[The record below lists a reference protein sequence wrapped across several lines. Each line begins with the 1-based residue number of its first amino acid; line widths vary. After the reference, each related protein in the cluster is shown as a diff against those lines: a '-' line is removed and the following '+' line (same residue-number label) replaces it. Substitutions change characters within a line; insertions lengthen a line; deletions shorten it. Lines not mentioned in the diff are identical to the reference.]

1 MNIGQA
7 AAVSGVSAKMIRYY
21 ESVGLV
27 PSAER
32 RPSNYR
38 SYSARDLHRLQFI
51 RRARD
56 LGFPVERIRD
66 LLKLWSDRNR
76 CSSEVKAVAEAH
88 ITELEAKIG
97 QMREMADV
105 LHRLADACEGD
116 DRPEC
121 PIIRGL
127 EGTLGAAVPPNQG
140 GGNTPQRR
148 TAPARAPVAPP
159 AS

>member
-7 AAVSGVSAKMIRYY
+7 AARSGVSAKRIRYY

-32 RPSNYR
+32 LASNYR
-38 SYSARDLHRLQFI
+38 RYSADDVHRLEFI

-56 LGFPVERIRD
+56 LGFAVERIRD

-76 CSSEVKAVAEAH
+76 ASSEVKAVAQAH
-88 ITELEAKIG
+88 IAELEAKIG

-105 LHRLADACEGD
+105 LHRLADACEGN
-116 DRPEC
+116 DRPDC

-127 EGTLGAAVPPNQG
+127 EGRPM
-140 GGNTPQRR
+140 
-148 TAPARAPVAPP
+148 P
-159 AS
+159 ASGTLRAGDAT